1 MAQKLDIQTDTPQS
15 AVRTSHP
22 ASWQEELQASIR
34 TAEGLRRAVG
44 AAGVVPDL
52 EAVLA
57 EYKMAI
63 PPYYLRLIDWDDPD
77 DPIRRQAVAAPG
89 ELVNLPEELHDPIG
103 DRRWS
108 PVPRLVHRYP
118 DRVLILPTLL
128 CSMYC
133 RFCFRKERLNEGE
146 AGYPHDDL
154 APALAY
160 VAAHPEIH
168 EVILT
173 GGDPLVLADD
183 KLARLL
189 SRIAAIPH
197 VEGIRIHTRVPVTL
211 PMRVTPGLA
220 AALQIEKMLWIV
232 THFNHPRE
240 LTDEAIAACR
250 ALHRAGARLLN
261 QNVLLRGVNDDA
273 ETLAALYRSL
283 VYRAGVKP
291 YYLHHCDMTRGVG
304 DFRTTIDRGLAIMK
318 QLRGHISGLCLP
330 TYVLDIPGGAGKS
343 PLGPNY
349 IAARDGDRWWIESY
363 TGEVHEYRD
372 TGA

>member
-1 MAQKLDIQTDTPQS
+1 MSLTWQDELRHSVRSAAALRQAAGS
-15 AVRTSHP
+15 AV
-22 ASWQEELQASIR
+22 A
-34 TAEGLRRAVG
+34 
-44 AAGVVPDL
+44 PDL
-52 EAVLA
+52 EAVLD

-63 PPYYLRLIDWDDPD
+63 PPYYLRLIDWDDPA

-89 ELVNLPEELHDPIG
+89 ELVTLPEELHDPIG

-108 PVPRLVHRYP
+108 PVPRLTHRYP
-118 DRVLILPTLL
+118 DRVLIYPTYL

-133 RFCFRKERLNEGE
+133 RFCFRKEQLNESE
-146 AGYPHDDL
+146 SGYPHDDL

-160 VAAHPEIH
+160 VAGHPEVR

-173 GGDPLVLADD
+173 GGDPLVLGDD

-189 SRIAAIPH
+189 ARIDAIPH
-197 VEGIRIHTRVPVTL
+197 VEAIRIHTRVPVTL
-211 PMRVTPGLA
+211 PMRVTPELGAVLGSVR
-220 AALQIEKMLWIV
+220 MLWIV

-240 LTDEAIAACR
+240 LTPEAVAACR
-250 ALHRAGARLLN
+250 LLHRSGAHLLN
-261 QNVLLRGVNDDA
+261 QNVLLKGVNDRAAVLA
-273 ETLAALYRSL
+273 ELYRGL

-304 DFRTTIDRGLAIMK
+304 GFRTTIAEGQAIMK

-343 PLGPNY
+343 PLGPSY
-349 IAARDGDRWWIESY
+349 IQARDGDRWQIESY
-363 TGEVHEYRD
+363 TGDVYEYRD
-372 TGA
+372 TGT

>member
-1 MAQKLDIQTDTPQS
+1 MAVWQDELRQS
-15 AVRTSHP
+15 VRD
-22 ASWQEELQASIR
+22 AA
-34 TAEGLRRAVG
+34 GLRRFTG
-44 AAGVVPDL
+44 AADPGV
-52 EAVLA
+52 EAALA

-63 PPYYLRLIDWDDPD
+63 PPYYLNLIDWDDPQ
-77 DPIRRQAVAAPG
+77 DPIRRQAIAAPA
-89 ELVNLPEELHDPIG
+89 ELTAAPEELDDPIG

-108 PVPRLVHRYP
+108 PVNRLTHRYP
-118 DRVLILPTLL
+118 DRALIYPTYL

-133 RFCFRKERLNEGE
+133 RFCFRKERLNEDD
-146 AGYPHDDL
+146 AGFPRDGL
-154 APALAY
+154 EPALAY
-160 VAAHPEIH
+160 VAAHPELH

-173 GGDPLVLADD
+173 GGDPLTLGDD
-183 KLARLL
+183 KLAALLARL
-189 SRIAAIPH
+189 SAIPH
-197 VEGIRIHTRVPVTL
+197 LEAIRIHTRAPVTL
-211 PMRVTPGLA
+211 PMRVTAELC
-220 AALQIEKMLWIV
+220 AALDTPKMLWIV

-240 LTDEAIAACR
+240 LTDAAVAACR

-273 ETLAALYRSL
+273 ATLAALYRGL

-363 TGEVHEYRD
+363 TGEIHEYRD